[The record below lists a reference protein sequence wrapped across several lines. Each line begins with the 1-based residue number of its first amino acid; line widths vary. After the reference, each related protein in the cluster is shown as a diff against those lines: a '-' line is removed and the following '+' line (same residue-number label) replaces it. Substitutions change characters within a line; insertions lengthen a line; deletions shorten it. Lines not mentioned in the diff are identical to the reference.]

1 MIEIIQG
8 DVLSSDADAVILAI
22 DGAKRGMEGNIA
34 RAYARRWPDAWMEIE
49 DEIRYP
55 IRLGRTVAIHP
66 ENESGFPL
74 VLIASTLNHVDT
86 LDEQRKAAIV
96 RSALSEAIQL
106 AIRHRVRQ
114 LATAPMT
121 GGWRLE
127 LEPALAAMMSVLKPI
142 GVAHHTL
149 TVVLHLLSQE
159 HTSLATEIAVRH
171 GIDLPT
177 GGRLSL

>member
-8 DVLSSDADAVILAI
+8 DVLSSEADAVILAI

-55 IRLGRTVAIHP
+55 IPLGRTIATHP
-66 ENESGFPL
+66 KSESGFPL

-86 LDEQRKAAIV
+86 LDEQGKAAIV
-96 RSALSEAIQL
+96 RSALFEAIQL
-106 AIRHRVRQ
+106 ASRHRVSR

-127 LEPALAAMMSVLKPI
+127 LEPALAAMMSALVS
-142 GVAHHTL
+142 GGNAHRVTL
-149 TVVLHLLSQE
+149 SIHLLSLT
-159 HTSLATEIAVRH
+159 HTGLAIEIAAKH
-171 GIDLPT
+171 GIDLPSR
-177 GGRLSL
+177 GSLTQ

>member
-8 DVLSSDADAVILAI
+8 DVLTSDADAVILAI

-86 LDEQRKAAIV
+86 LDEQRKAAMV

-106 AIRHRVRQ
+106 AIGHRVRQ

-121 GGWRLE
+121 GGWQLE

-159 HTSLATEIAVRH
+159 HTRLATEIAVRH

>member
-8 DVLSSDADAVILAI
+8 DVLSSNADAVILAI
-22 DGAKRGMEGNIA
+22 DGVKRGLEGNIA
-34 RAYARRWPDAWMEIE
+34 RSYARRWPDAWMEIE

-55 IRLGRTVAIHP
+55 LRLGRTVAIRP
-66 ENESGFPL
+66 ENDSGFPL
-74 VLIASTLNHVDT
+74 VLVASTLNHVDT
-86 LDEQRKAAIV
+86 LNEQGKAAIV

-106 AIRHRVRQ
+106 AIRQRVHH

-127 LEPALAAMMSVLKPI
+127 LEPALAAMMSVLRPI

-159 HTSLATEIAVRH
+159 HTRLAAEIAVRH
-171 GIDLPT
+171 SIALPT
-177 GGRLSL
+177 GGRPSQ

>member
-1 MIEIIQG
+1 MIEIIQE
-8 DVLSSDADAVILAI
+8 DVLAAKADALILTI

-34 RAYARRWPDAWMEIE
+34 RAYARRWPDAWIEIE
-49 DEIRYP
+49 DEIKYP
-55 IRLGRTVAIHP
+55 VPLGRTVAIHP
-66 ENESGFPL
+66 DNDSGFPL

-86 LDEQRKAAIV
+86 LNEQRKAAIV

-106 AIRHRVRQ
+106 AILHRARR
-114 LATAPMT
+114 LATVPMT

-127 LEPALAAMMSVLKPI
+127 LEPALAAMMSALKPI

-159 HTSLATEIAVRH
+159 HTRLATAIAVRH
-171 GIDLPT
+171 GIDLST
-177 GGRLSL
+177 DGRLSL